1 MLQRIEFSKDAP
13 AIPHN
18 VPAQDL
24 HTETAAPTNANNTGA
39 PPSRVGTADAR
50 ATTRDGRPS
59 TADTTGTGG
68 LTEAEIAQNK
78 EEEEFLKLESIFITE
93 LGLHK
98 DQLPGFA
105 RPADPTT
112 T

>member
-1 MLQRIEFSKDAP
+1 MPTHE
-13 AIPHN
+13 
-18 VPAQDL
+18 L
-24 HTETAAPTNANNTGA
+24 HAETAAPTNANTGA
-39 PPSRVGTADAR
+39 PPSRAGTADVR
-50 ATTRDGRPS
+50 TTTRDGRPT
-59 TADTTGTGG
+59 TADTVGTGG

-105 RPADPTT
+105 RPAESTT